1 MTGDRIDG
9 LKRRRS
15 GSGGR
20 RGAVAEAL
28 ELLTL
33 LYRDAAVVVAG
44 APELVA
50 NVDRI
55 EEIQDYVRD
64 RGGVDW
70 VGAARV
76 IGEAHAS
83 LAYNVSPEAIL
94 EVTLSRTRR
103 KIVEISLP
111 GSSPG
116 S

>member
-1 MTGDRIDG
+1 
-9 LKRRRS
+9 
-15 GSGGR
+15 
-20 RGAVAEAL
+20 VAEAL

-50 NVDRI
+50 NADRI
-55 EEIQDYVRD
+55 EEIQDYVRY
-64 RGGVDW
+64 RGGADW

-76 IGEAHAS
+76 IGEARAS

-94 EVTLSRTRR
+94 EVMLSRTRR

>member
-1 MTGDRIDG
+1 
-9 LKRRRS
+9 
-15 GSGGR
+15 
-20 RGAVAEAL
+20 
-28 ELLTL
+28 
-33 LYRDAAVVVAG
+33 
-44 APELVA
+44 
-50 NVDRI
+50 
-55 EEIQDYVRD
+55 
-64 RGGVDW
+64 VDW

-76 IGEAHAS
+76 IGEARAS